1 MRTFIDDLPIGRK
14 MAAAFTLMFLC
25 TVAIAAVA
33 YIKMDSIRSRVTA
46 TEHALHKIDLVET
59 LAIQLV
65 DQQTG
70 VRGFL
75 ISGDP
80 AFLAPYEKGVQGLA
94 ETSEKLRAIDDG
106 DTDFRRSAEGL
117 VALAGR
123 YSTEVAD
130 RQIRL
135 MRHPDTVEEARMLE
149 AAGVGKR
156 LVDEL
161 RATTD
166 RMISHEMR
174 RLETLMAEE
183 YSAIR
188 TGFRVIEIGLPI
200 TLLLSVVLA
209 ILATRGIATPIN
221 GMTALMKRLAGGDR
235 GVTIDAL
242 GRGDE
247 IGTMAEAVEVFR
259 RNAIEADRLAAE
271 QAEEHAAKARR
282 AENLD
287 GLLRRFQAEVTRALS
302 TVESSARE
310 LNGTASTMASVAE
323 QTRSQALAS
332 ATAAE
337 QTTANVQT
345 VATATEEMSA
355 TLQEIASQV
364 AKSNAITARA
374 VREAEETDREVRG
387 LNEAAVRIG
396 EVVGLIN
403 QIASQTNLLAL
414 NATIEAARAG
424 EAGKGFAVVA
434 SEVKGLAGQTAKATD
449 DIAAQVNAMQQATS
463 GVVGAIQRIGE
474 TILSINDISTAIA
487 AAVEEQTAATREISR
502 NVHGAAQGTEQV
514 SANVAQVNAAAG
526 RTGDAARLV
535 LGAAG
540 QLSRES
546 DALRG
551 EVDRFMAGIRAA

>member
-1 MRTFIDDLPIGRK
+1 
-14 MAAAFTLMFLC
+14 
-25 TVAIAAVA
+25 
-33 YIKMDSIRSRVTA
+33 
-46 TEHALHKIDLVET
+46 
-59 LAIQLV
+59 
-65 DQQTG
+65 
-70 VRGFL
+70 
-75 ISGDP
+75 
-80 AFLAPYEKGVQGLA
+80 
-94 ETSEKLRAIDDG
+94 
-106 DTDFRRSAEGL
+106 
-117 VALAGR
+117 
-123 YSTEVAD
+123 
-130 RQIRL
+130 
-135 MRHPDTVEEARMLE
+135 MLE
-149 AAGVGKR
+149 AAGLGKR
-156 LVDEL
+156 IVDEMH
-161 RATTD
+161 ATAD
-166 RMISHEMR
+166 RLVAADKH
-174 RLETLMAEE
+174 RLEQLIVEE
-183 YSAIR
+183 QSAIR
-188 TGFRVIEIGLPI
+188 TAFLVIEIGLPVC
-200 TLLLSVVLA
+200 LLLTVALA
-209 ILATRGIATPIN
+209 VLATRGIAVPIN
-221 GMTALMKRLAGGDR
+221 GMTVLMKRLAGGDR
-235 GVTIDAL
+235 DVTVDAL

-247 IGTMAEAVEVFR
+247 IGTMADAVEVFR

-271 QAEEHAAKARR
+271 QAAEHAAKTRR

-310 LNGTASTMASVAE
+310 LNGTASAMASVAE

-387 LNEAAVRIG
+387 LNDAAARIG

-434 SEVKGLAGQTAKATD
+434 GEVKGLAGQTARATD

-463 GVVGAIQRIGE
+463 GVVGAIRRIGE

-487 AAVEEQTAATREISR
+487 AAVEEQTAATQEIAR

-551 EVDRFMAGIRAA
+551 EVDRFMEGIRAA